1 MCTNLPNSDDDDVK
15 KLKTMKDEE
24 FIKYVKNNFEI
35 IENIIIHIPQ
45 NMYKRGQIHPYEIFD
60 IIISEDYDVNGN
72 DSVDT
77 TILRDYLIK
86 YLE

>member
-1 MCTNLPNSDDDDVK
+1 MSTNLPNSDVDVK

-45 NMYKRGQIHPYEIFD
+45 NMYKRSQIHPYEIFD
-60 IIISEDYDVNGN
+60 IIVSEDYDVNGN
-72 DSVDT
+72 DSIDT

>member
-1 MCTNLPNSDDDDVK
+1 MSTNLPNSDDDVK
-15 KLKTMKDEE
+15 KLKTMNDKE

-45 NMYKRGQIHPYEIFD
+45 NMYRIGQIHPYELFD
-60 IIISEDYDVNGN
+60 IIISEDYDENGS

-86 YLE
+86 YLK

>member
-1 MCTNLPNSDDDDVK
+1 MSTNLPNSDVDVK
-15 KLKTMKDEE
+15 KLKTMNDKE

-45 NMYKRGQIHPYEIFD
+45 NMYKRSQIHPYEIFD
-60 IIISEDYDVNGN
+60 IIVSEDYDVNGN
-72 DSVDT
+72 DSIDT

>member
-1 MCTNLPNSDDDDVK
+1 MSSNLPNSDDNIK
-15 KLKTMKDEE
+15 KLKTMNDKE
-24 FIKYVKNNFEI
+24 FIKYIKNNFEI

-45 NMYKRGQIHPYEIFD
+45 NMYRRGQIHPYEIFD
-60 IIISEDYDVNGN
+60 IIVSEDYDENGS